1 MIQAVAINTARQC
14 FSKDFNR
21 LHKQSNIKYKGTVSV
36 TREPRARDS
45 GAKGPTE
52 YWWEAPNRGSTG
64 EGHRAEHRECR
75 SGVPGLGSISGNSES
90 LGNTG
95 IKEY

>member
-1 MIQAVAINTARQC
+1 MI
-14 FSKDFNR
+14 
-21 LHKQSNIKYKGTVSV
+21 V

-45 GAKGPTE
+45 GAKGQ
-52 YWWEAPNRGSTG
+52 GSTG
-64 EGHRAEHRECR
+64 EMHRAEPREYR